1 MWAFILIWVGVVLL
15 GANMGFFDD
24 VPLEAWSIGFIGAGV
39 IVLLTVLLRLLMPA
53 YRKPVAGS
61 VILGVIFIGIGLGE
75 TIGWVIIGPLVLI
88 GIGVGIIL
96 TGLFR
101 RRD

>member
-1 MWAFILIWVGVVLL
+1 
-15 GANMGFFDD
+15 
-24 VPLEAWSIGFIGAGV
+24 V

-53 YRKPVAGS
+53 YRKPLAGS
-61 VILGVIFIGIGLGE
+61 VIFGVILIGIGLGDL
-75 TIGWVIIGPLVLI
+75 IGWVIIGPLVLI

-101 RRD
+101 RRE